1 MTAGTTFR
9 LGLDDLLG
17 ELRRRRWTLVRW
29 GEPDRPALLAA
40 AFTWVAYWDVLI
52 LRSEE
57 QASGYRAPRAEGL
70 EAFNP
75 EMVVYQYHQSP
86 LWSLRA
92 ILALPVPGSP
102 EAPTRLERPK
112 HPECFISDDLPTP
125 VVIRPLGVS

>member
-1 MTAGTTFR
+1 
-9 LGLDDLLG
+9 
-17 ELRRRRWTLVRW
+17 
-29 GEPDRPALLAA
+29 
-40 AFTWVAYWDVLI
+40 
-52 LRSEE
+52 
-57 QASGYRAPRAEGL
+57 L